1 MTIQGKK
8 PHANAVLRRI
18 ANTRVRPVLIPKGK
32 ESHPRD
38 GNLPYTSGNQPFTH
52 VWVMPKGVEAE

>member
-18 ANTRVRPVLIPKGK
+18 ANTRVRPALIAKGGTAA
-32 ESHPRD
+32 PRD
-38 GNLPYTSGNQPFTH
+38 GNLPYTSGNQPYTH
-52 VWVMPKGVEAE
+52 VWVAPKGAESE